1 MKKTF
6 FLLTSIASLFFH
18 CKTEPK
24 TAPKPKLDVVVAN
37 IDSSV
42 QPADDFFA
50 FANGGWLKRNP
61 IPASESNWGIGSI
74 VQEDILEKVKKISK
88 NAAAAQ
94 NPQGSNAQKIGD
106 FWTTGMDSIGI
117 QKAGLTP
124 LKPELDKINA
134 VKNIQDILNIVA
146 QWHTANIETLFNVG
160 VYQDLKN
167 SDQYALYLSQGG
179 LGLPDRDYY
188 FGAKNDSIRAQ
199 YEKHIALI
207 LKLAGDSATLAPQ
220 HAASILKLETRLAK
234 ESRRLEALRDPQ
246 KNYNKLT
253 IKGLQALTPT
263 MVWSDL
269 FKKMNLSADTVI
281 VGQPEFFK
289 AVEVVLKN
297 TPIEDWK
304 NYLRWQLLMQL
315 SDRLPNAFEEADFNF
330 FDKVLSGKK
339 AMKPRWK
346 RVLAAQEKVLGDALG
361 QLFVK
366 NCFNDTAKQRYLTM
380 TDNVMAAFAERIKS
394 SEWMSAATKTK
405 ALQKLSKVVKKV
417 GYPDKWKDFSTM
429 TIDKSSYV
437 GNTLNAGKWWYQYE
451 ISKLGKPVDRT
462 EWDMTP
468 QTYNAYYNPSNNEIV
483 LPAAIFLIPG
493 YKDAEIDDAV
503 AYGYGGAS
511 TIGHEI
517 THGFDDEGRQFD
529 EKGNLKSWWTAIDE
543 AQFKSKAQNLVQ
555 QFNDYVAVDTIH
567 VRGEACL
574 GENIA
579 DLGGVVLG
587 FEAFKKTEQFHKNEI
602 IVGYTPEQRYFM
614 GYALG
619 WMTQARPEKLKMQI
633 MTDVHAP
640 AFLRVNGPFS
650 NVLEFY
656 NAFKVQPN
664 HKMYRQGKDRV
675 VIW

>member
-1 MKKTF
+1 MKKTC
-6 FLLTSIASLFFH
+6 FLLTMGLALTFVH
-18 CKTEPK
+18 CKKDKSES
-24 TAPKPKLDVVVAN
+24 KPKLDVVVSH
-37 IDSSV
+37 IDSTV

-50 FANGGWLKRNP
+50 FANGGWLKHNP
-61 IPASESNWGIGSI
+61 IPETESNWGIGNI

-88 NAAAAQ
+88 NAAATA
-94 NPQGSNAQKIGD
+94 NPEGSNAQKIGD
-106 FWTTGMDSIGI
+106 FWASGMDSVGI
-117 QKAGLTP
+117 EKAGLKP
-124 LKPELDKINA
+124 IKPELDKIQA
-134 VKNIQDILNIVA
+134 IKTIQDVLNLVA
-146 QWHTANIETLFNVG
+146 QWHTSNIETIFNIG

-167 SDQYALYLSQGG
+167 SDKYALYLGQGG

-188 FGAKNDSIRAQ
+188 FDKKNDSIRLQYAQ
-199 YEKHIALI
+199 HIAHI
-207 LKLAGDSATLAPQ
+207 LKLSGDSASVVAQ
-220 HAASILKLETRLAK
+220 KAASILKLETALANS
-234 ESRRLEALRDPQ
+234 SRRLEALRDPQ

-253 IKGLQALTPT
+253 IKGLQVTTPSISWLEMFHT
-263 MVWSDL
+263 MNIVT
-269 FKKMNLSADTVI
+269 DTVI
-281 VGQPEFFK
+281 VGQPEFFRT
-289 AVEVVLKN
+289 VESLLKT

-304 NYLRWQLLMQL
+304 NYLRWQLLAQL
-315 SDRLPNAFEEADFNF
+315 SDKLPAAFEQADFNF
-330 FDKVLSGKK
+330 FDKVLMGKK
-339 AMKPRWK
+339 MMKPRWK
-346 RVLAAQEKVLGDALG
+346 RVLNAQEKLLGDALG

-366 NCFNDTAKQRYLTM
+366 DFFNENAKKRYNTM
-380 TDNVMAAFAERIKS
+380 TDNVIAAFRERIKS
-394 SEWMSAATKTK
+394 SEWMSAPTKTK
-405 ALQKLSKVVKKV
+405 ALDKLSKVVKKV

-429 TIDKSSYV
+429 KMDKTSYV
-437 GNTLNAGKWWYQYE
+437 GNTLNAQKWWYNYR

-493 YKDAEIDDAV
+493 YADEEIDDAV

-529 EKGNLKSWWTAIDE
+529 EKGNLKNWWTPADE
-543 AQFKSKAQNLVQ
+543 TQFKNKAQNLVK
-555 QFNDYVAVDTIH
+555 QFDGYIAVDTIH
-567 VRGEACL
+567 VRGQACL

-587 FEAFKKTEQFHKNEI
+587 FEAFKKTEQFAKGDKI
-602 IVGYTPEQRYFM
+602 LGYSPDQRYFM

-619 WMTQARPEKLKMQI
+619 WMTQARKEKLKMQI

-656 NAFKVQPN
+656 NAFNVQPTS
-664 HKMYRQGKDRV
+664 KMYRHKPDRV

>member
-6 FLLTSIASLFFH
+6 FLLTSLASIFFH

-24 TAPKPKLDVVVAN
+24 AVKPKLDVVVAN

-88 NAAAAQ
+88 NAADAQ
-94 NPQGSNAQKIGD
+94 NPPGSNAQKIGD
-106 FWTTGMDSIGI
+106 FWTTGMDSMGI

-146 QWHTANIETLFNVG
+146 QWHTYHIETLFNVG

-188 FGAKNDSIRAQ
+188 WGAKNDSIRAQ

-207 LKLAGDSATLAPQ
+207 LKLAGDSTTLAPQ
-220 HAASILKLETRLAK
+220 HAASILKLETHLAK
-234 ESRRLEALRDPQ
+234 NSRRLEALRDPQ

-253 IKGLQALTPT
+253 VKGLQALTPT

-269 FKKMNLSADTVI
+269 LKKMNLSADTVI

-346 RVLAAQEKVLGDALG
+346 RVLAAQENVLGDALG

-366 NCFNDTAKQRYLTM
+366 NFFNDTAKQRYLMM

-451 ISKLGKPVDRT
+451 IGKLGKPVDRT

-493 YKDAEIDDAV
+493 YKDTEIDDAV

-529 EKGNLKSWWTAIDE
+529 EKGNLKSWWTSVDE
-543 AQFKSKAQNLVQ
+543 AQFKNKAQNLVR
-555 QFNDYVAVDTIH
+555 QFDDYVAVDTIH

-587 FEAFKKTEQFHKNEI
+587 FEAFKKTEQFQKNET

>member
-1 MKKTF
+1 MKKTC
-6 FLLTSIASLFFH
+6 FLLTIGLALTFVH
-18 CKTEPK
+18 CKNDKPTS
-24 TAPKPKLDVVVAN
+24 KPKLDVVVSN
-37 IDSSV
+37 IDSTV
-42 QPADDFFA
+42 NPADDFFA

-61 IPASESNWGIGSI
+61 IPETESNWGIGNM

-88 NAAAAQ
+88 NAAAST
-94 NPQGSNAQKIGD
+94 NTVGSNAQKIGD
-106 FWTTGMDSIGI
+106 FWASGMDSVGI
-117 QKAGLTP
+117 EKAGLKP
-124 LKPELDKINA
+124 LKPELDKIHA
-134 VKNIQDILNIVA
+134 IKTIQDVLSLAA
-146 QWHTANIETLFNVG
+146 QWHTVNIQTIFNVG

-167 SDQYALYLSQGG
+167 SDKYALYLGQGG

-188 FGAKNDSIRAQ
+188 FDKKNDSIRIQ
-199 YEKHIALI
+199 YAHHIATI
-207 LKLAGDSATLAPQ
+207 LKLSGDSVATVQ
-220 HAASILKLETRLAK
+220 QKAASILKLETALASS
-234 ESRRLEALRDPQ
+234 SRRLEALRDPQ

-253 IKGLQALTPT
+253 VKGLQAMTPSISWLEMLHT
-263 MVWSDL
+263 MNIVT
-269 FKKMNLSADTVI
+269 DTVI
-281 VGQPEFFK
+281 VGQPEFFRT
-289 AVEVVLKN
+289 VESLLKT

-304 NYLRWQLLMQL
+304 NYLRWQLLTQL
-315 SDRLPNAFEEADFNF
+315 SDKLPTAFEQADFNF

-339 AMKPRWK
+339 SMKPRWK
-346 RVLAAQEKVLGDALG
+346 RVLNVQEKLLGDALG

-366 NCFNDTAKQRYLTM
+366 DFFNENAKKRYNTM
-380 TDNVMAAFAERIKS
+380 TDNVIAAFRERIKS
-394 SEWMSAATKTK
+394 SEWMSATTKTK
-405 ALQKLSKVVKKV
+405 ALDKLSKVVKKV

-429 TIDKSSYV
+429 KMDRSSYV
-437 GNTLNAGKWWYQYE
+437 GNTLSAQKWWYQYR
-451 ISKLGKPVDRT
+451 IGKLGKPVDRT

-493 YKDAEIDDAV
+493 YTDAEIDDAV

-529 EKGNLKSWWTAIDE
+529 EKGNLKSWWTPADE
-543 AQFKSKAQNLVQ
+543 TQFKSKAQNLVK
-555 QFNDYVAVDTIH
+555 QFDGYIAVDTIH
-567 VRGEACL
+567 VRGQACL

-587 FEAFKKTEQFHKNEI
+587 FEAFKKTEQFQKNEKI
-602 IVGYTPEQRYFM
+602 LGYSPDQRYFM

-619 WMTQARPEKLKMQI
+619 WMTQARKEKLKMQV

-656 NAFKVQPN
+656 NAFNVQPT
-664 HKMYRQGKDRV
+664 HKMYRHKPDRV